1 MGPWTDLNRVDDI
14 LIRYKRQT
22 TWWLAGIVFA
32 TLNVLLRF
40 AVNQPPAWDG
50 AMSVY
55 PAAIELS
62 RTNFDFARLFSLPTY
77 SEGGP
82 NTHAT
87 SPWTTMV
94 AALISLTGSLSSA
107 LPVLHVVSFGLAAL
121 TVAAAYRLIAHST
134 PGLIAVLGALAVL
147 LFPPMIAQ
155 TADIYLDLPLT
166 CLGTWGLVMLLER
179 KFIAA
184 SVLITLA
191 VWVKPLAVI
200 YTAVL
205 LGFVLIY
212 GERRQRVVRAMV
224 LAIPPLVVAA
234 VVSVL
239 QSARSPRLPL
249 VDRYFAAV
257 GTSGEFLASMPD
269 LLAIVAL
276 TLILIVVSIKQS
288 DPPETF
294 RMMSLVLISS
304 LAFVI
309 LNPVISQGIQFLPR
323 YYIALVPALIAGI
336 LTFLSIKSRPIAFVA
351 VAILLLAFA
360 TNINGDLYRF
370 RDHPY
375 YALAERSLAYRDLL
389 SLQQEDV
396 SVLSELSQEM
406 PVYYDYFAFYRL
418 EYPELGYSDGPLASG
433 VSLFHNRDLADATL
447 ADMPNR
453 FAFMFEYPV
462 LGGEVLRNIWDEA
475 KASGATV
482 SETALTSGPYTV
494 YVIEVDQGGSV
505 SP

>member
-1 MGPWTDLNRVDDI
+1 MNQLESI
-14 LIRYKRQT
+14 LIRNKRQA
-22 TWWLAGIVFA
+22 TWWLAGIVFVI
-32 TLNVLLRF
+32 LNVLLRF
-40 AVNQPPAWDG
+40 SVNQPPAWDG

-77 SEGGP
+77 AEGGP

-87 SPWTTMV
+87 SPWTTLV

-121 TVAAAYRLIAHST
+121 TVAAAYRLIAHSA

-155 TADIYLDLPLT
+155 TADIYLDLPLA

-179 KFIAA
+179 RFIAA
-184 SVLITLA
+184 SGLITLA

-200 YTAVL
+200 YAAVL

-212 GERRQRVVRAMV
+212 GEHRRRVLRAIG
-224 LAIPPLVVAA
+224 LALPPLVAAA
-234 VVSVL
+234 VISVL
-239 QSARSPRLPL
+239 QSARSPGLPL

-269 LLAIVAL
+269 LVAIIAL
-276 TLILIVVSIKQS
+276 TLILIVVSFK
-288 DPPETF
+288 DPAPPETF

-309 LNPVISQGIQFLPR
+309 LNPLISQGIQFLPR
-323 YYIALVPALIAGI
+323 YYLALVPALIAGVI
-336 LTFLSIKSRPIAFVA
+336 TFLAIKSRPIAFIA
-351 VAILLLAFA
+351 VSILLLTFA
-360 TNINGDLYRF
+360 TNINGDFYRY

-375 YALAERSLAYRDLL
+375 YALAERSLAYRDLMT
-389 SLQQEDV
+389 LQMEDV
-396 SVLSELSQEM
+396 AVLSELSQEM

-418 EYPELGYSDGPLASG
+418 EYPELGYSDGPLESG
-433 VSLFHNRDLADATL
+433 VSIFHNRELADATL
-447 ADMPNR
+447 ADMPSR
-453 FAFMFEYPV
+453 FAFIFEYPV
-462 LGGEVLRNIWDEA
+462 LGGEVLLNIWDEA
-475 KASGATV
+475 KASGANV
-482 SETALTSGPYTV
+482 IETALSRGRFTV
-494 YVIEVDQGGSV
+494 YVIEVDQGGAV